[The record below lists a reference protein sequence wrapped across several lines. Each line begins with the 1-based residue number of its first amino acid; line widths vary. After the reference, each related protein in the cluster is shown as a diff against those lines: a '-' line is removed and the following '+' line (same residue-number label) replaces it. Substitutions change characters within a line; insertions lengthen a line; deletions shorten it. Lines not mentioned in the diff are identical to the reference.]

1 VFVICGGRLVSQPG
15 VSSSR
20 SVVGPERLFL
30 LLVFIICCLVPTHTH
45 SQTRTVRSKEKRS
58 EGKRREE
65 RERFLLASA
74 AAELL

>member
-1 VFVICGGRLVSQPG
+1 MFVICGGRLVSQPG

-30 LLVFIICCLVPTHTH
+30 FLVFIICCLVPTHTL
-45 SQTRTVRSKEKRS
+45 TRRYAQFVVKRRG
-58 EGKRREE
+58 GKRREE